1 MVVSVL
7 VWGIGET
14 SALSE
19 DKGNA
24 RSRWEVKGQGS
35 VLKKWP
41 LKERSVCRNFPV
53 DKSTLRG
60 AGRRPEVLREP
71 PERQHPKSADA
82 PAIRDEGRWIRD
94 GNLLRRSLSGL
105 LPVSATGKRP
115 FTLNWFNFQFA

>member
-1 MVVSVL
+1 M

-60 AGRRPEVLREP
+60 QAGGQR
-71 PERQHPKSADA
+71 SS
-82 PAIRDEGRWIRD
+82 GS
-94 GNLLRRSLSGL
+94 LLRGSTQSLL
-105 LPVSATGKRP
+105 MLQP
-115 FTLNWFNFQFA
+115 

>member
-1 MVVSVL
+1 MGGQRSGVSVEK
-7 VWGIGET
+7 V
-14 SALSE
+14 ASE
-19 DKGNA
+19 
-24 RSRWEVKGQGS
+24 REECLQELPRGQ
-35 VLKKWP
+35 KHF
-41 LKERSVCRNFPV
+41 E
-53 DKSTLRG
+53 G